1 MDPKELQQ
9 PKTRYLVEFCLEMSA
24 VASQLLKLP
33 FYMHQL
39 RFPAVKKLWTLDEP
53 SKTKFLLSPLDKLVV
68 QDFEEHH
75 KPEENGRFIREVKH
89 DVYGKRQ
96 TAGLRLPLA
105 VCRFDFLRLSFA
117 CTRKGLATSQKMNI
131 GTSKVIKLKLHV
143 SVPGWPEKTCPKKPR
158 REKRTGNLGRARHI

>member
-9 PKTRYLVEFCLEMSA
+9 PKTPYLVEFCLEMIA

-39 RFPAVKKLWTLDEP
+39 RFPAVKKILQKFWTLEKL
-53 SKTKFLLSPLDKLVV
+53 SKTKFPLSPLDKLVV

-75 KPEENGRFIREVKH
+75 KPEENSRFIREVKH

-96 TAGLRLPLA
+96 TAGRRLPLA
-105 VCRFDFLRLSFA
+105 VCRFEFLRLSFA
-117 CTRKGLATSQKMNI
+117 YTRKGLATSKQ
-131 GTSKVIKLKLHV
+131 
-143 SVPGWPEKTCPKKPR
+143 
-158 REKRTGNLGRARHI
+158 A